1 MDLAKY
7 KVLSFDCYGT
17 LIDWDAGLA
26 TQLKRIAPDF
36 EEDELLQRYAVFEAQ
51 IELESPTMLYSDVVT
66 HSATLLAKSLD
77 RDITDALAADIG
89 GSVGE
94 WPPFLDSVDALEQ
107 LRQHCDL
114 VVLSN
119 VDHKSFSGSSAQL
132 GDPFHSVITAEDVGS
147 YKPAAA
153 NFEALLQHIDAR
165 GFNRAQHLHVAQS
178 LFHDHAPAKAMGID
192 TLWINRRLGKETEGA
207 SGPNLDVTPDAEYPD
222 MASFAAAL
230 VTAKSS

>member
-1 MDLAKY
+1 MDLSKY

-17 LIDWDAGLA
+17 LIDWDTGLA
-26 TQLKRIAPDF
+26 GQLKRIAPDV
-36 EEDELLQRYAVFEAQ
+36 EDDDLLQRYAVFEA
-51 IELESPTMLYSDVVT
+51 EVERDHPTMLYSDVI
-66 HSATLLAKSLD
+66 ATAGRMLAESLG
-77 RDITDALAADIG
+77 RDVPDALLADIG
-89 GSVGE
+89 GSVGQ
-94 WPPFLDSVDALEQ
+94 WPPFPDSVEALAE

-119 VDHKSFSGSSAQL
+119 VDRTSFSGSSAQL

-153 NFEALLQHIDAR
+153 NFEALLQHIDAMGVDR
-165 GFNRAQHLHVAQS
+165 SEHLHVAQS
-178 LFHDHAPAKAMGID
+178 LFHDHAPAKQFNID

-207 SGPNLDVTPDAEYPD
+207 SGPTLDVTPDAEYPD

-230 VTAKSS
+230 VEAKSS